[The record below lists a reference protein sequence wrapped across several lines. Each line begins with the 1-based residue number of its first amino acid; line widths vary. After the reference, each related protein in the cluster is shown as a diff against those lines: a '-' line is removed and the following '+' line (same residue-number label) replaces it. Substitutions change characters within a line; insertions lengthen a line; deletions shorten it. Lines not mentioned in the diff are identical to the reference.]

1 MALLEELEK
10 INGSVEI
17 QGSVFYVPQEP
28 WIFTASL
35 RQNIIFGKP
44 YNKEKF
50 EKIIKVCCLDQVMI
64 RNVDQ
69 HFYRKKEAL
78 KFLKFVLLDYKIL
91 KFWK

>member
-10 INGSVEI
+10 TKGHLEV

-35 RQNIIFGKP
+35 RQNILFGKP

-50 EKIIKVCCLDQVMI
+50 DKIIKVCCLEEVS
-64 RNVDQ
+64 
-69 HFYRKKEAL
+69 
-78 KFLKFVLLDYKIL
+78 FLLR
-91 KFWK
+91 

>member
-50 EKIIKVCCLDQVMI
+50 EKIIKVCCLDQVMLI
-64 RNVDQ
+64 
-69 HFYRKKEAL
+69 FK
-78 KFLKFVLLDYKIL
+78 
-91 KFWK
+91 